1 MKLSEY
7 IKDKWA
13 IISILSISCLAGG
26 MFLKI
31 METPFPIICVAL
43 GICLLGVVLAAV
55 YDYIRKAEYYRT
67 LIHTVDELE
76 EKTYLAEMVEEP
88 QFYEGKLMYHI
99 VRMSGK
105 YQNDVIADQKRE
117 LQEYQEYV
125 QTWAHEIK
133 TPIAVARLV
142 SQNNPGEATSSMEEE
157 MEKVED
163 YVEQMLYYTKSSSL
177 SEDYNIQPVSL
188 KQLVMDAVKKNA
200 KLMIGE
206 GIKPDFGNLEYT
218 VLADAK
224 WMSFVIGQV
233 LSNSVKYRAPERG
246 SVISLDAGEEKGSV
260 FFTVSDNGIGISQS
274 DISRVFKKG
283 FTGENG
289 RAYKKSTG
297 MGLYLCKNLCE
308 KMGIGLTLESE
319 KGKGTKV
326 TFSMPAAHIT
336 KM

>member
-1 MKLSEY
+1 M
-7 IKDKWA
+7 KDKWVV
-13 IISILSISCLAGG
+13 ISIAVITGFAGG

-31 METPFPIICVAL
+31 MGTAL
-43 GICLLGVVLAAV
+43 PVIGIVTTGYLLGAVLAAA
-55 YDYIRKAEYYRT
+55 YDYVRKKEYYRE
-67 LIHTVDELE
+67 LLSTVDELE
-76 EKTYLAEMVEEP
+76 EKTYLAELVEEP
-88 QFYEGKLMYHI
+88 RFYEGKLMYHI
-99 VRMSGK
+99 VQVSGK

-117 LQEYQEYV
+117 LMEYQEYV

-142 SQNNPGEATSSMEEE
+142 AENNPGEVARSMEEE

-177 SEDYNIQPVSL
+177 SEDYNIQPIVL
-188 KQLVMDAVKKNA
+188 KQLVVDAVKKNA

-206 GIKPDFGNLEYT
+206 GITPSFGDLNYM
-218 VLADAK
+218 VLADSK

-233 LSNSVKYRAPERG
+233 LSNAVKYHTTKGNPAIRLEAR
-246 SVISLDAGEEKGSV
+246 EEKDQIV
-260 FFTVSDNGIGISQS
+260 FTISDNGIGISKA

-283 FTGENG
+283 FTGDNG

-297 MGLYLCKNLCE
+297 MGLYLCKNLCG

-319 KGKGTKV
+319 KEKGTKV
-326 TFSMPAAHIT
+326 TFTIPKSYIT